1 MKRLMTMAKTAYI
14 AARIEPKLKKSAE
27 GVLHKLGVSTTD
39 AITIFMQQVVIRKGL
54 PFDVRIPNAETRAA
68 LAEIEAGGGE
78 RLDGTTRQV
87 LGHILGKG
95 RTRKA

>member
-78 RLDGTTRQV
+78 RFDGTTKQV